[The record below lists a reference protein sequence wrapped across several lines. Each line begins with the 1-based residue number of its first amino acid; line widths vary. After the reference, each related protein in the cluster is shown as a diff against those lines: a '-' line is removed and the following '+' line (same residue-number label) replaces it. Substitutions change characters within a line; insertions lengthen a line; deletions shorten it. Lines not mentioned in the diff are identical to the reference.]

1 VFECEELVGVLAND
15 EVINGFSERGGFP
28 VTKKKIKHWCL
39 RISKYAE
46 RLLSDLESID
56 WPEPLKEMQRNWIG
70 KSKGVSVKFK
80 VEGLKKNIEVFTTRP
95 DTIFGTTFLT
105 VAPEYDLLNEL
116 TTKENEE
123 KVNDYLKSIS
133 SRSELDRISDLKSVS
148 GVFTGS
154 YAIHPFTLEKIPIWV
169 SDYVIASY
177 GTGSVMAV
185 PSGDQRDYDFANKF
199 GLEIKNIFKGIDI
212 SKSAFDEKSNFI
224 LENSHFLD
232 NLSFS
237 EAIDK
242 IISEIEKKDIG
253 KSKIQYKLRDAI
265 FSRQRYWGEPIPI
278 YYIDGVPN
286 TFVY

>member
-1 VFECEELVGVLAND
+1 MNV
-15 EVINGFSERGGFP
+15 
-28 VTKKKIKHWCL
+28 
-39 RISKYAE
+39 SKY
-46 RLLSDLESID
+46 
-56 WPEPLKEMQRNWIG
+56 
-70 KSKGVSVKFK
+70 F
-80 VEGLKKNIEVFTTRP
+80 
-95 DTIFGTTFLT
+95 
-105 VAPEYDLLNEL
+105 
-116 TTKENEE
+116 
-123 KVNDYLKSIS
+123 NDYLKSIS
-133 SRSELDRISDLKSVS
+133 SRSELDRISDLKSVT

-242 IISEIEKKDIG
+242 IIAF
-253 KSKIQYKLRDAI
+253 LH
-265 FSRQRYWGEPIPI
+265 
-278 YYIDGVPN
+278 N
-286 TFVY
+286 